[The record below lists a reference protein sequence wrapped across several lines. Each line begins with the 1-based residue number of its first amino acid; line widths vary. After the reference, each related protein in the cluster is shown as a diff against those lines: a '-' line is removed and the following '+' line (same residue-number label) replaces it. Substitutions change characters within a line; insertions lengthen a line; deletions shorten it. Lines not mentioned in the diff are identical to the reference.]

1 MRFCLDSR
9 ADADDV
15 LQEVFLA
22 ACQNFPGLRDRT
34 AIRDE
39 GGVRNYTTFLDGDEF
54 WPAWGFGKDNCGN
67 ETHLKPKGDIRRTG
81 SAITCTDGDYLLDIT
96 GRYTVTIN
104 EKSYDTVCVMVIE
117 TCLCGV
123 ISEQFLDK
131 NGRTVLWRRFNRD
144 DWAISRYKKTWS
156 EQLPENERL
165 TVNGDTYVH
174 WYDCITDY
182 IL

>member
-1 MRFCLDSR
+1 MERFVRFRLDSR

-81 SAITCTDGDYLLDIT
+81 SAITCWT
-96 GRYTVTIN
+96 
-104 EKSYDTVCVMVIE
+104 SQADTLSLSM
-117 TCLCGV
+117 
-123 ISEQFLDK
+123 
-131 NGRTVLWRRFNRD
+131 
-144 DWAISRYKKTWS
+144 KKAMTLSASWS
-156 EQLPENERL
+156 
-165 TVNGDTYVH
+165 
-174 WYDCITDY
+174 
-182 IL
+182 